1 MGIYKYVREA
11 WKDPQNSSLYK
22 QRLIQWRLEPT
33 TVRLEHP
40 TRIDRA
46 RSLGYKAKPGIIVVR
61 QRVARGGRMNPK
73 QRHPRRPKR
82 MSRRKDL
89 GLSYQTVAEIRAQKT
104 YPNMET
110 LNSYWVG
117 KDGQYYWYEI
127 ILVDKSHPAILA
139 DQHLSW
145 IAESQHRGR
154 VFRGLTASSKRSRGI
169 LTNKGLG
176 AEKLRP
182 SLRAHRRRGK

>member
-11 WKDPQNSSLYK
+11 WKFPQNSPLYK

-89 GLSYQTVAEIRAQKT
+89 GLSYQTVAEIRAQKS
-104 YPNMET
+104 YPNMEI

-127 ILVDKSHPAILA
+127 ILLDRNHPAILA

-154 VFRGLTASSKRSRGI
+154 VFRGLTASAKRSRGI